1 MKTGRFRQ
9 SARKNKGNFGKKKED
24 WTMPA
29 LLTEPNIK
37 NLEIFSKK
45 NETPNR
51 FYGSI
56 TLKVFSNL
64 DAYASRRF
72 RTVGSPLICIC
83 PAC

>member
-9 SARKNKGNFGKKKED
+9 SARKNEGNFGKKKEG

-37 NLEIFSKK
+37 NSEIFSK
-45 NETPNR
+45 NEIPNR

-64 DAYASRRF
+64 DTYASRRF
-72 RTVGSPLICIC
+72 RTVESPLICIC